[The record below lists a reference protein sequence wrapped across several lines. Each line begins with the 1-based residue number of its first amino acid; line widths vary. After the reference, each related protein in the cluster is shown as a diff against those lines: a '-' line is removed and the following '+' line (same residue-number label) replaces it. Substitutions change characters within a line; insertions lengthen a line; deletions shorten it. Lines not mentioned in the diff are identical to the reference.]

1 MSWRYLPVQF
11 FILLSYITAPVSAV
25 FGTLA
30 ILAVSRGFQ
39 DLPKLKKLTEFYTSL
54 ARHPSSQQPS
64 AADNFSP
71 FKIRAIK
78 QKRLIKFSTAINKFM
93 SLITLFSSYNKSRA
107 KSSLGFD
114 ARVLLC
120 ELNAIRYIQI
130 YIEHLLVK
138 CWSIW
143 LDTNEYPYLHDTYM
157 IDRSGNLPSE
167 PERTRRTTKFSFFS
181 H

>member
-1 MSWRYLPVQF
+1 MFTLHSARLRCIWDTCYFGGFAGFPGPAKTQEIDR
-11 FILLSYITAPVSAV
+11 ILHKFSAASELTTIITAAEP
-25 FGTLA
+25 
-30 ILAVSRGFQ
+30 
-39 DLPKLKKLTEFYTSL
+39 
-54 ARHPSSQQPS
+54 
-64 AADNFSP
+64 DNFSP

>member
-1 MSWRYLPVQF
+1 MG
-11 FILLSYITAPVSAV
+11 TAPVSAV

-39 DLPKLKKLTEFYTSL
+39 DLPKLKKLTEFYS
-54 ARHPSSQQPS
+54 
-64 AADNFSP
+64 
-71 FKIRAIK
+71 IRAHNNHQLQTISLLSRFGK
-78 QKRLIKFSTAINKFM
+78 LNKRDWQLFSTAINKFM